1 MGLFSVIDDTLGT
14 NIFGPNSTDR
24 AIGAQTD
31 AANQANATQK
41 YIFDTQRTD
50 YQPWREAGVKA
61 LAGLQDPNFGKD
73 LTMDPGYQF
82 RMDQGTNAINAAAAA
97 RGMGNSGATLKA
109 LARYGQDFASNEYN
123 NAYNRTYGR
132 LSSLAGM
139 GQGAVQGMAGAA
151 QNYGNNVSQT
161 QMGLGNAIASANIA
175 QSNRQAGLLG
185 AGMTA
190 LAFSDERLKSN
201 IAPISKQDLS
211 EMKRFLKAYA
221 FNYKS
226 KEHGNGDWVGIMAQ
240 DLEKSK
246 LGKTLVVE
254 NEQGHKMIDLKKVLS
269 MFLATMAEA

>member
-1 MGLFSVIDDTLGT
+1 MGVVDDALGT
-14 NIFGPNSTDR
+14 NIFGPNSSDR
-24 AIGAQTD
+24 ALNAQRD
-31 AANQANATQK
+31 AALQANATQK
-41 YIFDTQRTD
+41 YIYDTTRQD
-50 YQPWREAGVKA
+50 YQPWRDAGVKA

-139 GQGAVQGMAGAA
+139 GQGATGAVASAG
-151 QNYGNNVSQT
+151 QNYGNNVSAN
-161 QMGLGNAIASANIA
+161 QMGFGNSAASSILA
-175 QSNRQAGLLG
+175 QSNKQVGALSGALSLG
-185 AGMTA
+185 A
-190 LAFSDERLKSN
+190 LAFSDERLKTN